1 MADVDTISAFNAAL
15 ARETEA
21 RTLDGQLLQAGVES
35 ILQDPS
41 KGWLLERQPQ

>member
-21 RTLDGQLLQAGVES
+21 RTLDGHLLQAGS
-35 ILQDPS
+35 GNHTARSQ
-41 KGWLLERQPQ
+41 